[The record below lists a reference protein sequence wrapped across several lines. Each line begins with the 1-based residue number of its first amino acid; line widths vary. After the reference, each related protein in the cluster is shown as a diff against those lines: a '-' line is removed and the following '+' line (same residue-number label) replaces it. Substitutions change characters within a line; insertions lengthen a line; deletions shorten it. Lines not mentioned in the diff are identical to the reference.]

1 MTAVKANALA
11 EVPGNEVWMLVA
23 DNSGKR
29 VFEVSPKVRIVNLG
43 VDYYK
48 DDWKSR
54 WNVLKGIFLKRWL
67 HRKRVTEALKTIDPD
82 VLVSVGQSE
91 KNFLPRIK
99 GKWLRI
105 REIHY
110 LKDYRWKAASS
121 LFDKMLALAGDLRDY
136 VFSIKKYDSI
146 VVLTE
151 EDKESN
157 WKGNP
162 KVVVIPNPV
171 NVKRGICS
179 KLDAK
184 RVIAVGRLVPQKNF
198 ASLINSFRKVS
209 MKHPDWCLDIYG
221 EGPEREMLQ
230 RLISELSLDDKVRLN
245 GNSHRVSGEMVDSSI
260 LAMTSRF
267 EGFGVVLIEAMSV
280 GLPVVSYACPCGP
293 KDIITDGID
302 GFLIPPGNEDVL
314 AERLCELIEDESMRE
329 SMGKAALA
337 SVGRFDI
344 DRIVQLWMDLF
355 RKDEDSHSHI

>member
-1 MTAVKANALA
+1 M
-11 EVPGNEVWMLVA
+11 
-23 DNSGKR
+23 
-29 VFEVSPKVRIVNLG
+29 
-43 VDYYK
+43 
-48 DDWKSR
+48 
-54 WNVLKGIFLKRWL
+54 
-67 HRKRVTEALKTIDPD
+67 
-82 VLVSVGQSE
+82 
-91 KNFLPRIK
+91 
-99 GKWLRI
+99 
-105 REIHY
+105 
-110 LKDYRWKAASS
+110 
-121 LFDKMLALAGDLRDY
+121 FDKMLALAGDLRDY
-136 VFSIKKYDSI
+136 VFSIKKYDRI

-198 ASLINSFRKVS
+198 ASLINSFGKVS
-209 MKHPDWCLDIYG
+209 LKHPDWRLDIYG

-230 RLISELSLDDKVRLN
+230 RQISELSLDGKIRLN
-245 GNSHRVSGEMVDSSI
+245 GNSQRILGEMVESSI
-260 LAMTSRF
+260 LAMTSHF

-302 GFLIPPGNEDVL
+302 GFLIPPGNEEVL
-314 AERLCELIEDESMRE
+314 AERICELIEDESKRE

-344 DRIVQLWMDLF
+344 DRIVLLWMDLF